1 MMDGGSSTRDSLAP
15 PPTYVVIGYR
25 VRGLLPPPRR
35 NVVNAAS
42 QTGAA
47 IVPRPSGRR
56 HRPRRLCSLPRRCV
70 MRNCARAL
78 RPNPWPLALCF
89 GLDATLLEEIGEL
102 ADGRTAT
109 ASLDLVVVE
118 ADNDA
123 RVAWQQQEEE
133 GAGESAQHTRAR
145 TTGWGFVTVS
155 SRGWGEAGRC
165 GRAVEGAPLR
175 SRGSRRSRHPAR
187 QGRRGSFGPT
197 GERRER
203 VRGRMRACA
212 RAPSHRQKTTPVAP
226 FFT

>member
-1 MMDGGSSTRDSLAP
+1 
-15 PPTYVVIGYR
+15 
-25 VRGLLPPPRR
+25 
-35 NVVNAAS
+35 
-42 QTGAA
+42 
-47 IVPRPSGRR
+47 
-56 HRPRRLCSLPRRCV
+56 

-155 SRGWGEAGRC
+155 SRGWGKL
-165 GRAVEGAPLR
+165 EGA
-175 SRGSRRSRHPAR
+175 A
-187 QGRRGSFGPT
+187 
-197 GERRER
+197 ERW
-203 VRGRMRACA
+203 RGR
-212 RAPSHRQKTTPVAP
+212 P
-226 FFT
+226 